1 MFRSILVPID
11 ISHKSSWQFAIP
23 EALALAKSG
32 QSRLTIMTV
41 IRDLKAMFESTY
53 FSYQLEQMIA
63 DARGR
68 LYAIVDTFHEA
79 SVKLEQEVRFG
90 SIGHEIIAA
99 AKDREVDLII
109 MASHRPEM
117 LDYMIGP
124 NAAHVAQHAPC
135 SVLVLRKFAV
145 D

>member
-1 MFRSILVPID
+1 MFRSILVPVD

-23 EALALAKSG
+23 EALELAKSG

-41 IRDLKAMFESTY
+41 IRDLTAMFESTY

-68 LYAIVDTFHEA
+68 LHTIVDTFHGA
-79 SVKLEQEVRFG
+79 GVKLEQEVRFG
-90 SIGHEIIAA
+90 SVGHEIIAT
-99 AKDREVDLII
+99 AKDREIDLII

-117 LDYMIGP
+117 LDYIIGP